1 MWVDN
6 NKMDLKVIGR
16 NGKVSIYLAQDK
28 NKWKDLLTTVM
39 DFGVPRLA
47 EIF

>member
-1 MWVDN
+1 MWEDN
-6 NKMDLKVIGR
+6 NKIDLKEKGR
-16 NGKVSIYLAQDK
+16 NGKVSICLAQDK

-39 DFGVPRLA
+39 DFGLPRLA